1 MCKGSYESNKEIFKE
16 EENNSLPRDSEYRIV
31 FPGAVEE
38 QMVKDKFK
46 SVEKASASWGESSY
60 QHAECVALLFLEW
73 TIM

>member
-16 EENNSLPRDSEYRIV
+16 EENNSLPWDSEYRIV

-46 SVEKASASWGESSY
+46 SVEKASAS
-60 QHAECVALLFLEW
+60 
-73 TIM
+73 